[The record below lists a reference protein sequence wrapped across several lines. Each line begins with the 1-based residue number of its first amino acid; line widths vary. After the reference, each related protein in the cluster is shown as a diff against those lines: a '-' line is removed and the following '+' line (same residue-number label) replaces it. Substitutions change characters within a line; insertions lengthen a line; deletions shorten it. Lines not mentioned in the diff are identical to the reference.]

1 MNPPIYHCPNIM
13 YLFSGPYKVTRPCPT
28 QPHKEDKTCFFFF
41 VRSCGPAAAGQKA
54 REGIPVSFW
63 LAGTFASC
71 PCIPKSC
78 APTYHNGRV
87 SRDILTCVHSSQL
100 DNLAGLMQAL
110 VVLLPSP
117 SKTTDNNQMSLR
129 LGGLVFLTLSMAV
142 ILSSGVQNQH
152 GSVAVNRPEALFQSL
167 FLWASALLC
176 FYDCLAMIAVYRNFE
191 VKLDVNHR

>member
-1 MNPPIYHCPNIM
+1 
-13 YLFSGPYKVTRPCPT
+13 
-28 QPHKEDKTCFFFF
+28 
-41 VRSCGPAAAGQKA
+41 
-54 REGIPVSFW
+54 
-63 LAGTFASC
+63 
-71 PCIPKSC
+71 
-78 APTYHNGRV
+78 
-87 SRDILTCVHSSQL
+87 
-100 DNLAGLMQAL
+100 
-110 VVLLPSP
+110 
-117 SKTTDNNQMSLR
+117 MSLR